1 MPLTVK
7 GSKIG
12 DIMFELAKTLQA
24 EKRRVADQYRLVDS
38 LPRHHSWSIG
48 RYRLTVTRR
57 SSANPALPDST

>member
-1 MPLTVK
+1 
-7 GSKIG
+7 
-12 DIMFELAKTLQA
+12 MFELAKTLQA

-57 SSANPALPDST
+57 QSANSALPESTEFR